1 MTTPFVIPQGLR
13 IEQAH
18 DGIII
23 EHDGD
28 ITIQSS
34 LYSNISK
41 LISHTGNIQIDI
53 PMNIGEI
60 SAPQGSIIINK
71 ALTVQKMDAHSLYA
85 QTTLSCTQQLQ
96 IVEKIELH
104 GHLKGNLIRCNGDI
118 QINGLLDSHQLYI
131 DGSIHISGSM
141 HSSYVYCGGDAHI
154 ADKAT
159 CTNIEVMGNNALFG
173 SLETNELIAKN
184 AHLQISNTV
193 KSNIIQVHSANLSG
207 DLHIKTLHAQDICSI
222 TEANIQSD
230 IIICNKAEISN
241 SNGKIIIVDSQEM
254 VGQHNVK
261 GCLDLQDF
269 MALVPNIDEF
279 LASRG
284 LDRSMLQHPPSSG
297 AMASMSTTFGPMN
310 PPLTKTV
317 VAQPSATASK
327 LTIDLGSNN
336 NATISYSQPVSI
348 LEAEDI
354 SGFTEANETND
365 TNEEMVAREQDFF
378 HDIQPEDTQ
387 DIENS
392 LFETKPPLSINTLE
406 RNLNFSI
413 DALQEDMAV
422 SEIENHGV
430 EEIIHQDKTES
441 MTMETEYN
449 INSTPT
455 VPNEPEQ
462 DMVAPDQWMVENIV
476 DGEEEIPVDQDVDE
490 VVYDDTPLTTTA
502 STIVQ
507 ELYASIRAEI
517 IHLSEA
523 YPSDKP
529 EAIQALLAYNTT
541 QEYLDL
547 RDEINKIWTKLLTH
561 HQKNNSRFPPMAS
574 EIFNKLNQHLQQL
587 SLHL

>member
-1 MTTPFVIPQGLR
+1 
-13 IEQAH
+13 
-18 DGIII
+18 
-23 EHDGD
+23 
-28 ITIQSS
+28 
-34 LYSNISK
+34 
-41 LISHTGNIQIDI
+41 
-53 PMNIGEI
+53 
-60 SAPQGSIIINK
+60 
-71 ALTVQKMDAHSLYA
+71 
-85 QTTLSCTQQLQ
+85 
-96 IVEKIELH
+96 
-104 GHLKGNLIRCNGDI
+104 
-118 QINGLLDSHQLYI
+118 
-131 DGSIHISGSM
+131 
-141 HSSYVYCGGDAHI
+141 
-154 ADKAT
+154 
-159 CTNIEVMGNNALFG
+159 
-173 SLETNELIAKN
+173 
-184 AHLQISNTV
+184 
-193 KSNIIQVHSANLSG
+193 
-207 DLHIKTLHAQDICSI
+207 
-222 TEANIQSD
+222 
-230 IIICNKAEISN
+230 
-241 SNGKIIIVDSQEM
+241 
-254 VGQHNVK
+254 
-261 GCLDLQDF
+261 
-269 MALVPNIDEF
+269 
-279 LASRG
+279 
-284 LDRSMLQHPPSSG
+284 
-297 AMASMSTTFGPMN
+297 MN

-317 VAQPSATASK
+317 VTQQSATASK

-354 SGFTEANETND
+354 SGSTEANETND

-387 DIENS
+387 DTDNS

-449 INSTPT
+449 INYTPT